1 MIDVEQHGSVR
12 AIRMSRS
19 LFGRPFYWTAAYWLD
34 GLLIDTGP
42 ACTAP
47 QLARLLANLPVRQIA
62 ITHAHEDH
70 IGGLALLRR
79 RFPQAQVY
87 APRQSIPLIEEPERI
102 GMQWYRRLLWGVPE
116 GVEGVQS
123 LDSVDDRLTTGEYTL
138 RAVETPGH
146 SRDHVSYFEP
156 RYRWLFSGDAFIGGR
171 DVAWTPEF
179 DLFGVVSSL
188 RTLASLRPERLF
200 PGSGTVRRTP
210 LPDLHGKISALVQ
223 LAQEVSRLEASGCT
237 TAEMVTAIFHGEP
250 RITTWSMGHFSAAN
264 LIEACRSYN
273 AILAPYDAADLSP
286 APKRPSG
293 SRGSP
298 DDLTD
303 SSANRFSDPDDVR
316 R

>member
-12 AIRMSRS
+12 VLRLSRS
-19 LFGRPFYWTAAYWLD
+19 VFGRPIYWTAAYWLD

-42 ACTAP
+42 ACTAA
-47 QLARLLANLPVRQIA
+47 QLVRVLGRLPVRQIA

-79 RFPQAQVY
+79 RFPEAQVY
-87 APRQSIPLIEEPERI
+87 APRHAIPLIEEPQRLN
-102 GMQWYRRLLWGVPE
+102 MQWYRRLLWGTPPPVQ
-116 GVEGVQS
+116 GVQS
-123 LDSVDDRLTTGEYTL
+123 LDSVDDRLSTNEFTL

-171 DVAWTPEF
+171 DVAWAPEF
-179 DLFGVVSSL
+179 DLFAVVSSL

-210 LPDLHGKISALVQ
+210 LPELHGKIAALVQ
-223 LAQEVSRLEASGCT
+223 LAQEVQRLEGGGCT
-237 TAEMVTAIFHGEP
+237 TEQMVQTLFGGEP
-250 RITTWSMGHFSAAN
+250 RITRWSMGHFSAAN
-264 LIEACRSYN
+264 LIEACRNYN
-273 AILAPYDAADLSP
+273 AILSP
-286 APKRPSG
+286 LPAEEPPPAQKPKTGRPG
-293 SRGSP
+293 DR
-298 DDLTD
+298 TD
-303 SSANRFSDPDDVR
+303 PSARRSSDPDDVR

>member
-1 MIDVEQHGSVR
+1 MIDVEQQGSVR
-12 AIRMSRS
+12 VIRMSRA
-19 LFGRPFYWTAAYWLD
+19 LFGRPLYWTAAYWLD

-47 QLARLLANLPVRQIA
+47 QLVRLLSSLPVRQIA

-70 IGGLALLRR
+70 IGGLHLLRR
-79 RFPQAQVY
+79 RFPDAQIY
-87 APRQSIPLIEEPERI
+87 APRQSIPLIEEPQRI
-102 GMQWYRRLLWGVPE
+102 GIQWYRRMLWGVPQ
-116 GVEGVQS
+116 GVTGVQS
-123 LDSVDDRLTTGEYTL
+123 LDSVDDRIVTPEFTL

-171 DVAWTPEF
+171 DVAWAAEF
-179 DLFGVVSSL
+179 DLFGVISSL

-210 LPDLHGKISALVQ
+210 VPDLHGKISALVQ
-223 LAQEVSRLEASGCT
+223 LAQEVNRLEAGGCT
-237 TAEMVTAIFHGEP
+237 TPEIVETLFHGEP
-250 RITTWSMGHFSAAN
+250 RITAWSMGHFSAAN
-264 LIEACRSYN
+264 LVEACRSYN
-273 AILAPYDAADLSP
+273 AILTPFDVVDAPPL
-286 APKRPSG
+286 PKKRLRG
-293 SRGSP
+293 SR

>member
-19 LFGRPFYWTAAYWLD
+19 LFGRPLYWTAAYWLD

-87 APRQSIPLIEEPERI
+87 APRLSLPLIEQPERI
-102 GMQWYRRLLWGVPE
+102 SMEWYRRLLWGVPQ

-123 LDSVDDRLTTGEYTL
+123 LDCVDDRLTTGEYTL

-179 DLFGVVSSL
+179 DLFGVISSL

-223 LAQEVSRLEASGCT
+223 LAQEVNRLEASGCT
-237 TAEMVTAIFHGEP
+237 TAEMVETIFHGEP

-273 AILAPYDAADLSP
+273 AILAPFDAADPP
-286 APKRPSG
+286 AAPQRPGG
-293 SRGSP
+293 SRGSR

-303 SSANRFSDPDDVR
+303 SSANRFSDPGDVR